1 MPGSSPERPPEEAV
15 LAGQAVYSRALLA
28 VYDVGVL
35 WFSNRFVGRCPS
47 RHMRALYD
55 RKAGARHLDVGVG
68 TGYFLDHCR
77 FPTDTPSITL
87 VDLNENSLRAAAKR
101 IERYRPR
108 VVRANVLEPLELG
121 DVRFDSVGLNFLLH
135 CVPGTIEDKSVVF
148 RNLKPYV
155 EPGGVFFGSTVLT
168 GGVRHT
174 ALSRRVNA
182 LYNRKGIFANEAD
195 SLDGLRR
202 VLEQELG
209 SHELE
214 VRGAVALFAGVV

>member
-1 MPGSSPERPPEEAV
+1 MSASRSERPPGEAV
-15 LAGQAVYSRALLA
+15 RAGQAVYGRALLA
-28 VYDVGVL
+28 VYDIGVL
-35 WFSNRFVGRCPS
+35 WFSNRFLWRCPS

-55 RKAGARHLDVGVG
+55 RHAGARHLDVGVG

-77 FPTDTPSITL
+77 FPTDAPSITL
-87 VDLNENSLRAAAKR
+87 LDLNPNSLRAAAKR
-101 IERYRPR
+101 IERYAPR
-108 VVRANVLEPLELG
+108 LEQANVLEPVVLG

-135 CVPGTIEDKSVVF
+135 CLPGTIEAKSAVF

-155 EPGGVFFGSTVLT
+155 VPGGVVFGSTVLT

-182 LYNRKGIFANEAD
+182 FYNRKGIFANEAD

-202 VLEQELG
+202 VLEQEFD

-214 VRGAVALFAGVV
+214 VRGSVALFTAAV